1 MPVVSDAGGETPSHH
16 RLTPDLALAYL
27 GELSTD
33 IRAAAVLD
41 ESGAVAAQSGFDEG
55 STDELRELVADLFR
69 HAAEAAGDEPA
80 PGQVEVALPEG
91 WVYAYRDHGWT
102 LAVVAGR
109 FALSSLMFFD
119 LRMVVRD
126 LAGIGER
133 AATA

>member
-1 MPVVSDAGGETPSHH
+1 MVSDPKAETVSDPA
-16 RLTPDLALAYL
+16 LTPELALAYL

-41 ESGAVAAQSGFDEG
+41 EAGAVAAQSGFDEEE
-55 STDELRELVADLFR
+55 SDEVRELVTGLFD
-69 HAAEAAGDEPA
+69 HAATSAAGAPA
-80 PGQVEVALPEG
+80 PTQVEVALPEG
-91 WVYAYRDHGWT
+91 SVYALREHGWT

-126 LAGIGER
+126 LAGIGQG
-133 AATA
+133 ATA

>member
-1 MPVVSDAGGETPSHH
+1 VSDPA
-16 RLTPDLALAYL
+16 LTPELALDYL
-27 GELSTD
+27 AELSTD

-41 ESGAVAAQSGFDEG
+41 DGGAIAAQSGFDEDDAG
-55 STDELRELVADLFR
+55 QVRELVGDLFDR
-69 HAAEAAGDEPA
+69 AAEAAGDEPA

-91 WVYAYRDHGWT
+91 SVYALREHGWT

-126 LAGIGER
+126 LAGIKEG
-133 AATA
+133 ATS

>member
-1 MPVVSDAGGETPSHH
+1 MPTVSDPNGETAPGAP
-16 RLTPDLALAYL
+16 LTPDLALAYL

-41 ESGAVAAQSGFDEG
+41 EAGGLAAQSGFDEDG
-55 STDELRELVADLFR
+55 VDQVRELVGDLFER
-69 HAAEAAGDEPA
+69 AADAAPGEPA

-91 WVYAYRDHGWT
+91 SVYAVREHGWT

-119 LRMVVRD
+119 LRMVARD
-126 LAGIGER
+126 LAGLSQG
-133 AATA
+133 ATS